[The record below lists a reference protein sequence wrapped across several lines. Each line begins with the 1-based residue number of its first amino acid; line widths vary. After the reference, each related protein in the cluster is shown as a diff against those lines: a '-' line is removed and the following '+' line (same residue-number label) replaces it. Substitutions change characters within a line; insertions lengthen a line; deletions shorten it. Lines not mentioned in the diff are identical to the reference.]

1 MNKAD
6 QAYCKGEI
14 KKYLEMP
21 EGIERETLRNNLYF
35 FMKKELENWVISIL
49 NSTGAF
55 TTRHLVLSLSW
66 DCFIYCIH
74 SYRKFD
80 VPLGFHFYRN
90 SRFCI
95 LRQNRVKKTQAAI
108 IYKDVDICVDSVD
121 AGKFLDLKMFVE
133 YIPERYKPIFKD
145 ALMSMNHG
153 TRARSN
159 ENWDK
164 ETMRYLEYK
173 SVKQILVSVISYLVK

>member
-14 KKYLEMP
+14 IKYQAMP
-21 EGIERETLRNNLYF
+21 DGVERDTLRNNLYF

-49 NSTGAF
+49 NTTGTF
-55 TTRHLVLSLSW
+55 TTKQAFLSISW
-66 DCFIYCIH
+66 DCFLYCLH
-74 SYRKFD
+74 SYKKFD

-90 SRFCI
+90 CRYCI
-95 LRQNRVKKTQAAI
+95 MKQHRVKKIQTATFYA
-108 IYKDVDICVDSVD
+108 DTDICVDSVD
-121 AGKFLDLKMFVE
+121 EGKFIDLRRFAE
-133 YIPERYKPIFKD
+133 YIPEKYKLVFKD

-153 TRARSN
+153 TRARCV

-164 ETMRYLEYK
+164 TTMKYIEYS
-173 SVKQILVSVISYLVK
+173 SVKQILVSIISYFIK